1 MNQEKKFLIILFL
14 FIQSLTAAQVPD
26 STFIKEIDSLL
37 TDEIFTP
44 AQKAIIVYDLT
55 AEKTLYSKNGKLL
68 FHPASTQ
75 KILTTSSALLFLDD
89 YKFKTT
95 VYYDGEIDDSICSG
109 NLYIAGGFDPDFTSN
124 DLDSVAKE
132 IKQYGI
138 KEIKGNLYADVSMMD
153 SLFWG
158 EGWMWDDD
166 PNLFAAYLSPLSIN
180 DNGIQIIVEPDTV
193 NQKVIVRT
201 IPETKF
207 VEIENKLSLA
217 EKDSSDFKIERD
229 WLSRS
234 NKITANGFISKKEKP
249 DTTAV
254 SIFNPS
260 LYFITLFNEALSK
273 NGITIKGETGFK
285 KLNEDAE
292 DIFTFEREIDSVLIN
307 TNKNSDNLSAE
318 MILRA
323 TSFEYFGAPS
333 SAKEGIKLVDSL
345 ITLTGFNPKNFRIVD
360 GSGLSFYNLI
370 SAELLTSVLKYFY
383 YNEPELFVKLYNSFP
398 VAGYDGS
405 LQNRMREGNSFRK
418 VHAKTGTI
426 SGASNLAGYMSTK
439 NNHLIAFTI
448 FIQNYT
454 GGAQKARNI
463 QDKICETIYN
473 NN

>member
-1 MNQEKKFLIILFL
+1 MNPAKTFLIFLL
-14 FIQSLTAAQVPD
+14 FIQSLSTAQQPD

-37 TDEIFTP
+37 SDEIFTST
-44 AQKAIIVYDLT
+44 QKAIVVYDLT
-55 AEKTLYSKNGKLL
+55 AEKTLYSKNEKLL
-68 FHPASTQ
+68 LRPASTL
-75 KILTTSSALLFLDD
+75 KILTTSAALLFLDD

-95 VYYDGEIDDSICSG
+95 VYHDGEIDDSVCSG
-109 NLYIAGGFDPDFTSN
+109 NLYVTGGFDPDFTSN
-124 DLDSVAKE
+124 DLDSIAKE

-166 PNLFAAYLSPLSIN
+166 PYLFAAYLSPLNIN
-180 DNGIQIIVEPDTV
+180 DNGIKIIVAPDTV
-193 NQKVIVRT
+193 NQKILMHA
-201 IPETKF
+201 IPNTKF
-207 VEIENKLSLA
+207 VEIENNMMLA
-217 EKDSSDFKIERD
+217 ESDTSNFKVERD
-229 WLSRS
+229 WLNRS
-234 NKITANGFISKKEKP
+234 NRIIARGFISKNEKP
-249 DTTAV
+249 DTTTV

-260 LYFITLFNEALSK
+260 LYFITLFNETLFK
-273 NGITIKGETGFK
+273 NGITIKGETGFE
-285 KLNEDAE
+285 KLYENAE
-292 DIFTFEREIDSVLIN
+292 DIFTFEQEIDSVIIN

-318 MILRA
+318 MILRVMA
-323 TSFEYFGAPS
+323 FEYFGAPS
-333 SAKEGIKLVDSL
+333 SAKRGIKLVDSL
-345 ITLTGFNPKNFRIVD
+345 ITIAGFNPKNFRIVD

-370 SAELLTSVLKYFY
+370 TAELLTSVLKYFY
-383 YNEPELFVKLYNSFP
+383 CNESELFVKLYNSFP
-398 VAGYDGS
+398 VAGFDGT

-426 SGASNLAGYMSTK
+426 SGASNLSGYMSTK